1 MKIQRS
7 EHLSVE
13 RADYRIEMEMKQKE
27 EQRITELQR
36 GKRDG
41 LNQTRQ
47 SSQPA
52 QQELPLFI

>member
-13 RADYRIEMEMKQKE
+13 RSDYRIEMEMKQKE